1 MPHSTPP
8 NILLLMSDQ
17 HTAALMGCAG
27 APFVRT
33 PVMDRLAAEG
43 VRFSNAYCAHPHCV
57 PSRAALMTGLQTYK
71 IPCYDN
77 GSTFRSD
84 LPTWAH
90 MLRHAGYH
98 TVLNGKMHF
107 VGTDFH
113 HGFHEHINEPR
124 CQIGGFRWGEER
136 PDPTTGTRYWAD
148 LHFEG
153 DPVFEKRMTQETA
166 RVRDAVTFLREGRRE
181 TPWCYTVGFAGP
193 HYPQCCTRE
202 LFESYADVAI
212 PDPLGPEALHP
223 RHQHW
228 RRCWGFDRLTDEQTR
243 DARRAYL
250 AMITQVDLW
259 MGEILEALAE
269 SGQAEETIVIYTAD
283 HGEMWGEH
291 GLWGKQVFFEES
303 APVPL
308 IISAPSRGMRRGAR
322 VDTPVSL
329 LDLYPTLRDLAGLSP
344 ADAATPHSALRTP
357 HWNVPLDGRS
367 LAPVLTGE
375 TTLPDVPVYC
385 EYDGPDTKGPE
396 RMVRFQQWKL
406 NYYHGQGL
414 ELFDL
419 ATDPRELCNRA
430 DDPAY
435 REIRE
440 RLWAMLTDGWAPDE
454 IDRLVREDQNRRTW
468 VTQCYPGETKAL

>member
-1 MPHSTPP
+1 MNKP
-8 NILLLMSDQ
+8 NILFLMSDQ
-17 HTAALMGCAG
+17 HTSRLMGCAG
-27 APFVRT
+27 AGFVRT
-33 PVMDRLAAEG
+33 PVMDRLAANG
-43 VRFSNAYCAHPHCV
+43 VRFANAYCAHPHCV
-57 PSRAALMTGLQTYK
+57 PSRASLMTGQQTFK

-107 VGTDFH
+107 VGEDYH
-113 HGFHEHINEPR
+113 HGFHEHVNEPR

-136 PDPTTGTRYWAD
+136 PDPTTGKRYWAD

-153 DPVFEKRMTQETA
+153 DPVFEKRMRDEGA
-166 RVRDAVTFLREGRRE
+166 RVTAAVDFLKKGQQEK
-181 TPWCYTVGFAGP
+181 PWCHVVGFAGP

-202 LFESYADVAI
+202 LYDSYAGVAI
-212 PDPLGPEALHP
+212 PEPLGPEALHP

-228 RRCWGFDRLTDEQTR
+228 RRCWGFDRLTPEQDR

-259 MGEILEALAE
+259 MGEILDALE
-269 SGQAEETIVIYTAD
+269 QSGQADNTVVIYTAD
-283 HGEMWGEH
+283 HGEMWAEH

-303 APVPL
+303 AAVSL
-308 IISAPSRGMRRGAR
+308 IVSAPALGVRSGAV

-329 LDLYPTLRDLAGLSP
+329 LDLYPTLREL
-344 ADAATPHSALRTP
+344 ADAGPWT
-357 HWNVPLDGRS
+357 VPLDGRS
-367 LAPVLTGE
+367 LAPALRGGSP
-375 TTLPDVPVYC
+375 LPDAPVFC

-396 RMVRFQQWKL
+396 RMVRFGPHKL
-406 NYYHGQGL
+406 NYYHHQGL

-419 ATDPRELCNRA
+419 SEDSREVRNLA
-430 DDPAY
+430 DDP
-435 REIRE
+435 RFKDVRD
-440 RLWAMLTDGWAPDE
+440 RLLAVLTDGWSPEDV
-454 IDRLVREDQNRRTW
+454 DRLVREDQNRRSL
-468 VTQCYPGETKAL
+468 VTLCYPGEVKAL